1 MLRLVPD
8 IPPPSAYLVPFR
20 LDRDRAPAYLLS
32 NDGTE
37 ELRGISLTLLGAGV
51 LLAGIPSRLQP
62 GDDIEFTLRG
72 DDLARNTVVI
82 VRWFRPWGGEYLW
95 RVSF

>member
-8 IPPPSAYLVPFR
+8 IPPPSAYLVP
-20 LDRDRAPAYLLS
+20 LHIDRSRAPVYHLS

-62 GDDIEFTLRG
+62 GDFIEFTLRG
-72 DDLARNTVVI
+72 DDLARSSVVI
-82 VRWFRPWGGEYLW
+82 VRWFRPRGNEYLW

>member
-8 IPPPSAYLVPFR
+8 IPPPSAYLVPFH
-20 LDRDRAPAYLLS
+20 LDRDCAPVYRLS

-37 ELRGISLTLLGAGV
+37 ELRGISLTLLGSGV

-62 GDDIEFTLRG
+62 GDFIEFTLRG
-72 DDLARNTVVI
+72 DDLARSSVVI
-82 VRWFRPWGGEYLW
+82 VRWFRRCGGEYLW